1 MYSQLYAGCD
11 SLAGFHDDMPGPHT
25 PEASIAVSDLT
36 RRGLFHQGA
45 RAAGAVGLLS
55 SPAFLAACGSSTK
68 AAKSTALLTIA
79 HADTPALLDG
89 DQAFNVLAEEI
100 MANCHGGDIVRY
112 APDSKVVDGVRTAGL
127 EVLGTHGIEGG
138 LAESIKVSKD
148 LKSFEFKLNPDAK
161 SFYGNPITPE
171 AVKWSYDRRRELKGI
186 GSFFMS
192 VMLVDDPQALEI
204 VDKQTVR
211 FHTSSPST
219 LMLKVNAMAY
229 YGGIFDYTEV
239 KKHVTDADPW
249 AKDFL
254 GRNTAGFGPYHVESY
269 KKGQQLTMVANPNYF
284 GPKPKLDKVIW
295 RVVADSSD
303 RVALL
308 SRGDVD
314 IASSLVPRELI
325 ELQKADGVEV
335 LHYPG
340 NLIKSVELNNTRGPL
355 KDSRV
360 RRALAY
366 ATPYQQILDSVY
378 FGLGR
383 GLKSP
388 LPEVMPGY
396 TDEFWSYD
404 TNVDAGRKLLREAGY
419 GDGFPLEL
427 IYDVSIAEDG
437 LIGNVLR
444 TAYTDLGV
452 KVKLT
457 GVPAAVYADRQN
469 GRKGD
474 AFISVKYPF
483 VPDPAYE
490 FTLYWSSKSS
500 LNSAGY
506 RNPHY
511 DQLVSRMLVEGDE
524 KKRLALAK
532 QVQEL
537 WMHEMPWIL
546 LANPGYHVAHKPDLT
561 GFTWYG
567 DNQLRY
573 EPLSRA

>member
-1 MYSQLYAGCD
+1 MIHLRRVEELTAATTFGG
-11 SLAGFHDDMPGPHT
+11 L
-25 PEASIAVSDLT
+25 VSDLT
-36 RRGLFHQGA
+36 RRDLLHQGA
-45 RAAGAVGLLS
+45 RSAGALGLLS
-55 SPAFLAACGSSTK
+55 SPALLAACGSSTK
-68 AAKSTALLTIA
+68 STAGATSLLTIA
-79 HADTPALLDG
+79 QADTPALLDG
-89 DQAFNVLAEEI
+89 DQAFNVLAEEV
-100 MANCHGGDIVRY
+100 MANCYGGDIVRY
-112 APDSKVVDGVRTAGL
+112 APDPELVDGVRTAGL
-127 EVLGTHGIEGG
+127 SVVGTDGIEPG
-138 LAESIKVSKD
+138 LAASIKVSDD
-148 LKSFEFKLNPDAK
+148 LKTFDFKLNPDAK
-161 SFYGNPITPE
+161 SFYGNPITAE

-192 VMLVDDPQALEI
+192 VMLVDHPDAVEI
-204 VDKQTVR
+204 VDAQTVR
-211 FHTSSPST
+211 FHASSPSG

-229 YGGIFDYTEV
+229 YGGIFDYTEA
-239 KKHVTDADPW
+239 KKHITGADPW
-249 AKDFL
+249 AKEFL
-254 GRNTAGFGPYHVESY
+254 GTNTAGFGPYHVEGY
-269 KKGQQLTMVANPNYF
+269 KKGQQLTLVANPNYY
-284 GPKPKLDKVIW
+284 GAKPKLDKVIW

-314 IASSLVPRELI
+314 IAASLVPRELI
-325 ELQKADGVEV
+325 KLQETKGVEV

-340 NLIKSVELNNTRGPL
+340 NLIKSVELNNTAGPL

-366 ATPYQQILDSVY
+366 ATPYQQILDDVY

-396 TDEFWSYD
+396 TDQYWTYD
-404 TNVDAGRKLLREAGY
+404 TNIDAGRKLLREAGH
-419 GDGFPLEL
+419 GDGFPLEI
-427 IYDVSIAEDG
+427 IYDVSIAEDA

-444 TAYTDLGV
+444 TAYSDLGV
-452 KVKLT
+452 KVTLT

-474 AFISVKYPF
+474 AFIAVKYPF

-490 FTLYWSSKSS
+490 FTLYWTSKSS

-506 RNPHY
+506 RNPEY
-511 DQLVSRMLVEGDE
+511 DRLVAKMLVETDE
-524 KKRLALAK
+524 EKRLAAAGD
-532 QVQEL
+532 VQKL
-537 WMHEMPWIL
+537 WAQEMPWIL
-546 LANPGYHVAHKPDLT
+546 LANPGYHVAHKPAVS

-573 EPLSRA
+573 EPLARA

>member
-1 MYSQLYAGCD
+1 
-11 SLAGFHDDMPGPHT
+11 
-25 PEASIAVSDLT
+25 VSDLT
-36 RRGLFHQGA
+36 RRTLFQQGA
-45 RAAGAVGLLS
+45 RTAGALTLLS

-68 AAKSTALLTIA
+68 TTTTTSLLTIA

-100 MANCHGGDIVRY
+100 MANCYGGDIVRY
-112 APDSKVVDGVRTAGL
+112 APDAEVVDGMRTAGL
-127 EVLGTHGIEGG
+127 DVVGTDGIEGG
-138 LAESIKVSKD
+138 LAESFTVSED
-148 LKSFEFKLNPDAK
+148 LKSFEFKLNPNAK
-161 SFYGNPITPE
+161 SFYGNPITAE

-192 VMLVDDPQALEI
+192 VMLVSEASTLEI
-204 VDKQTVR
+204 VDEMTVR
-211 FHTSSPST
+211 FTTSDPST

-239 KKHVTDADPW
+239 KKHITDADPW

-269 KKGQQLTMVANPNYF
+269 KKGQQLTLVANPNYY
-284 GPKPKLDKVIW
+284 GPKPKFDKVLW

-308 SRGDVD
+308 TRGDVD

-325 ELQKADGVEV
+325 ELDKADGVDV
-335 LHYPG
+335 VHYPG

-366 ATPYQQILDSVY
+366 ATPYQQILETVY

-396 TDEFWSYD
+396 TDKYWTYD
-404 TNVDAGRKLLREAGY
+404 TDIDAGRKLLREAGLA
-419 GDGFPLEL
+419 DGFPLEI
-427 IYDVSIAEDG
+427 IYDVSIAEDA

-452 KVKLT
+452 DVKLT

-474 AFISVKYPF
+474 AFIAVKYPF
-483 VPDPAYE
+483 VPDAAYE
-490 FTLYWSSKSS
+490 FTLYWSSKSA

-506 RNPHY
+506 NNPRY
-511 DQLVSRMLVEGDE
+511 DKLVSEMLVEGDE
-524 KKRLALAK
+524 SKRLALADD
-532 QVQEL
+532 VQKL
-537 WMHEMPWIL
+537 WMEEMPWIL
-546 LANPGYHVAHKPDLT
+546 LANPGYHVAHKPNID

-573 EPLSRA
+573 EPLARS